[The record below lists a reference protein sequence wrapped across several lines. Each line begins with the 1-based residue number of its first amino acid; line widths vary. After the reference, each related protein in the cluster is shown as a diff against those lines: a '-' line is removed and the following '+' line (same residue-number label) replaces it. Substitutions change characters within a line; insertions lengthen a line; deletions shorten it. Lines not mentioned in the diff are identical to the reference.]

1 MEQNVFQKLH
11 AQLTQLKQL
20 AMLVVLMVME
30 FVYLRQEPHPQ
41 QLELAV
47 K

>member
-11 AQLTQLKQL
+11 AQLTQLRQL

-30 FVYLRQEPHPQ
+30 YVYSRQEPHPQ
-41 QLELAV
+41 QLELAL